1 MLPTGIQPYIINVQN
16 LSSTTAYPVTI
27 LDAYNTLSPIYNNP
41 IYQAY
46 IVFINFSTAPN
57 QIFNMSY
64 IDIYGVVQYFTLDG
78 TIPFDQ
84 FNYIGIYPPT
94 LLNSPTIPYSIGYN
108 GIQVTNV
115 IIPPNTPF
123 SYQNNQNIVISMNP
137 ALNCTYEEFL
147 EATMTNPFSIDT
159 IYFSSNNASQIAQ
172 VDAISMFFKDINGDE
187 AQKDLP
193 IFINPYQSSSEGV
206 IIQNKNDIDG
216 FTGIEIQSLLPA
228 TSFELYL
235 YPTKRAELKLSKNK
249 QFIENNN
256 VIGFKQNS
264 LNEFNNFIQNRK
276 KRLGL
281 D

>member
-1 MLPTGIQPYIINVQN
+1 MLPTGIKPYIINVQN

-27 LDAYNTLSPIYNNP
+27 LDAYNTLAYTNSNLLVWSLTIVSATLPNNTFYFQYINANGVLSFSGALVVGDVFSCIAVNNP
-41 IYQAY
+41 TLI
-46 IVFINFSTAPN
+46 AP
-57 QIFNMSY
+57 
-64 IDIYGVVQYFTLDG
+64 L
-78 TIPFDQ
+78 
-84 FNYIGIYPPT
+84 
-94 LLNSPTIPYSIGYN
+94 PTIPYSYTVGGNPISTAN
-108 GIQVTNV
+108 
-115 IIPPNTPF
+115 F
-123 SYQNNQNIVISMNP
+123 YQNNQNIKITMNP
-137 ALNCTYEEFL
+137 NMNCTYQQFL

-187 AQKDLP
+187 AQKELP
-193 IFINPYQSSSEGV
+193 IFIDPYQSSSEGV

-235 YPTKRAELKLSKNK
+235 YPRKRAELKLSKNK

-276 KRLGL
+276 KQLGL

>member
-1 MLPTGIQPYIINVQN
+1 MLPTGIQPNIINVKN
-16 LSSTTAYPVTI
+16 LSPTTAYPVTL
-27 LDAYNTLSPIYNNP
+27 LDAYNTLSPIYNTKQYYSYN
-41 IYQAY
+41 IT
-46 IVFINFSTAPN
+46 ISTSTPPN
-57 QIFNMSY
+57 QIFNFSY
-64 IDIYGVVQYFTLDG
+64 IDTFAVVQYFTLDG
-78 TIPFDQ
+78 TIPFDT
-84 FNYIGIYPPT
+84 FIYIGLYPPT
-94 LLNSPTIPYSIGYN
+94 LLNTPTIPFGY
-108 GIQVTNV
+108 IYVATPV
-115 IIPPNTPF
+115 SYTPPSNTPY

-159 IYFSSNNASQIAQ
+159 IYLSSNNASQIAQ
-172 VDAISMFFKDINGDE
+172 VDAISMFFKDVNGDE
-187 AQKDLP
+187 AQKELP

-206 IIQNKNDIDG
+206 IIQNKNVIDG

-235 YPTKRAELKLSKNK
+235 YPTKRAEQKLIKNK

-264 LNEFNNFIQNRK
+264 LNEFDNFIRNRK